1 MKARALNARANDSPD
16 GALLGLAFLFYP
28 EVIARGNK
36 AAETVSIPGLLSA
49 GAQRVLRR
57 APAEAQGA
65 ESGGAGLA
73 LDVPDTGLED
83 AAQ

>member
-1 MKARALNARANDSPD
+1 M
-16 GALLGLAFLFYP
+16 GLAFLFYP

-36 AAETVSIPGLLSA
+36 AAETVFIRGLLSA
-49 GAQRVLRR
+49 GARRVLRR

-65 ESGGAGLA
+65 EPGNEGLA
-73 LDVPDTGLED
+73 LDVRDAGLEG